1 MGVMIRS
8 SSSTE
13 LFLYSP
19 IHKIDFEDIQSSSK
33 WISIDSD
40 HQGKKVKCTSYL

>member
-1 MGVMIRS
+1 MDVKIRS

-19 IHKIDFEDIQSSSK
+19 IHKIDYEDIQSSSK
-33 WISIDSD
+33 WISIVHD
-40 HQGKKVKCTSYL
+40 HQGKKVKSTSYL